1 MYGNREISYH
11 PGRKTLRSTGGL
23 VRSLYFLPNLGFMIF
38 EETQQFRQ
46 WWLWVIILVATLS
59 PLAALFY
66 IPGGLTWEALIS
78 PGIGLVVGVML
89 FFGLRLKTKVDENG
103 IYYRF
108 FPFHLKTRFKS
119 WEDIEYAYVRKYS
132 PLGEYGGWGIRL
144 TFGNGLALNVSGN
157 MGLQIKYKNG
167 KKLLIG
173 TNKATELEA
182 LMQMLYENGLVRAE
196 NENAGVK
203 DRF

>member
-1 MYGNREISYH
+1 
-11 PGRKTLRSTGGL
+11 
-23 VRSLYFLPNLGFMIF
+23 MIF

-59 PLAALFY
+59 PLATLFF
-66 IPGGLTWEALIS
+66 IPGGFTWEAFIS
-78 PGIGLVVGVML
+78 PAIGLVIGLML
-89 FFGLRLKTKVDENG
+89 FLGLRLKTKVDESG

-108 FPFHLKTRFKS
+108 FPFHLSTRFKS
-119 WEDIEYAYVRKYS
+119 WEEIECAYVRKYS
-132 PLGEYGGWGIRL
+132 PLGEYGGWGIRF

-173 TNKATELEA
+173 TNKATELES
-182 LMQMLYENGLVRAE
+182 LMQMLYEKGLVQPE
-196 NENAGVK
+196 INNAPK